1 MQNEIAYS
9 RPVTLTNILRFAV
22 PTIAM
27 SVFMSFYTM
36 VDGLF
41 VSNLIGT
48 SALSALN
55 LVYPVIALVTA
66 ISTMLA
72 TGGSA
77 AIMRKMGEGKPDEAK
92 QDFTFLILVNVLTGL
107 VMCGLGY
114 LFMGKIFGSMS
125 LSPEVSA
132 YCWEYLSRY
141 LLFTV
146 PILLMNNF
154 TLYMIAAGK
163 ASLSLLC
170 SVAGGVTN
178 IVLDYLFIAVFRW
191 GIGGAAVAT
200 GLGYSITAI
209 VGLLVFSNRNSLL
222 HFVRPVCRPQTLGR
236 AVTNGCSEMAT
247 ALVNGIITLMFNW
260 TMLKYVGEDGVAA
273 ITIISY
279 VLAFAGSLY
288 AGYAYGVAPMLSF
301 YYGEQNHEK
310 LRKLVRTSLDYL
322 FIAVFR
328 WGIGGAAVATGLGYS
343 ITAIV
348 GLLVFSN
355 RNSLLHFVR
364 PVCRPQTLGRAVTNG
379 CSEMATALVNGIIT
393 LMFNWTMLKY
403 VGEDGVAAIT
413 IISYVLAFAGS
424 LYAGYAYGVAPM
436 LSFYYGE
443 QNHEKLRK
451 LVRTS
456 LKIIGVIAAATVLVS
471 LAVTEPLV
479 SIFARPGTP
488 VYDLAVAGN
497 RICSLALLFVGFN
510 IFASGMFTALSNGL
524 ISAVLAFS
532 RTFVFTVIAMLA
544 LPALLGVT
552 GIWLATPAA
561 ELAAIIL
568 SAVMLLKYR
577 RRYCY

>member
-1 MQNEIAYS
+1 MQNETAYS
-9 RPVTLTNILRFAV
+9 KPVTLKNILKFAV

-48 SALSALN
+48 NALSTIN

-77 AIMRKMGEGKPDEAK
+77 AIMKKVGEGKLDEAK
-92 QDFTFLILVNVLTGL
+92 QDFTFLILVNILVGL
-107 VMCGLGY
+107 VMCGVGY
-114 LFMGKIFGSMS
+114 LFMGKIFSSAALS
-125 LSPEVSA
+125 LEVSA
-132 YCWEYLSRY
+132 YCQEYLSRY
-141 LLFTV
+141 LLFTI

-163 ASLSLLC
+163 ATLSLLC

-178 IVLDYLFIAVFRW
+178 IILDYLFIAVFHW

-209 VGLLVFSNRNSLL
+209 VGLFVFTKRSSLL
-222 HFVRPVCRPQTLGR
+222 HFVKPICRFKVLGN

-247 ALVNGIITLMFNW
+247 ALVNGIVTLMFNW

-279 VLAFAGSLY
+279 VLAFVGSLY
-288 AGYAYGVAPMLSF
+288 AGYAYGVAPMISF

-310 LRKLVRTSLDYL
+310 LKKLV
-322 FIAVFR
+322 
-328 WGIGGAAVATGLGYS
+328 
-343 ITAIV
+343 
-348 GLLVFSN
+348 
-355 RNSLLHFVR
+355 H
-364 PVCRPQTLGRAVTNG
+364 
-379 CSEMATALVNGIIT
+379 
-393 LMFNWTMLKY
+393 
-403 VGEDGVAAIT
+403 
-413 IISYVLAFAGS
+413 
-424 LYAGYAYGVAPM
+424 
-436 LSFYYGE
+436 
-443 QNHEKLRK
+443 
-451 LVRTS
+451 TS
-456 LKIIGVIAAATVLVS
+456 LKIIGSIAAVTVITS

-532 RTFVFTVIAMLA
+532 RTFVFTVIAMLV
-544 LPALLGVT
+544 LPILLGVT
-552 GIWLATPAA
+552 GIWLATPVA
-561 ELAAIIL
+561 EFMAIIL
-568 SAVMLLKYR
+568 SAAVFLKHR
-577 RRYCY
+577 KCYHY

>member
-1 MQNEIAYS
+1 MTQTFMKEKKILPLVLSMSLPMVISMAVNSLY
-9 RPVTLTNILRFAV
+9 NIVDSYFVAKLSEE
-22 PTIAM
+22 AM
-27 SVFMSFYTM
+27 T
-36 VDGLF
+36 
-41 VSNLIGT
+41 
-48 SALSALN
+48 ALA
-55 LVYPVIALVTA
+55 LVYPVQNLITSIAVGFGIGINACVAFYLGA
-66 ISTMLA
+66 DDKLKA
-72 TGGSA
+72 DNA
-77 AIMRKMGEGKPDEAK
+77 ASSGV
-92 QDFTFLILVNVLTGL
+92 FLSIIHG
-107 VMCGLGY
+107 
-114 LFMGKIFGSMS
+114 
-125 LSPEVSA
+125 
-132 YCWEYLSRY
+132 
-141 LLFTV
+141 
-146 PILLMNNF
+146 ILLMIF
-154 TLYMIAAGK
+154 CIGGMPLFVRMFSSDEVVIGMALAYSRRAFAFAIMVTVGIAFEKIFQATGRMKVSMISIICGF
-163 ASLSLLC
+163 
-170 SVAGGVTN
+170 VTN

-310 LRKLVRTSLDYL
+310 LRKLVRTSL
-322 FIAVFR
+322 
-328 WGIGGAAVATGLGYS
+328 
-343 ITAIV
+343 
-348 GLLVFSN
+348 
-355 RNSLLHFVR
+355 
-364 PVCRPQTLGRAVTNG
+364 
-379 CSEMATALVNGIIT
+379 
-393 LMFNWTMLKY
+393 
-403 VGEDGVAAIT
+403 
-413 IISYVLAFAGS
+413 
-424 LYAGYAYGVAPM
+424 
-436 LSFYYGE
+436 
-443 QNHEKLRK
+443 
-451 LVRTS
+451 
-456 LKIIGVIAAATVLVS
+456 KIIGAIAAATVLVS

-532 RTFVFTVIAMLA
+532 RTFVFTLIAMLV
-544 LPALLGVT
+544 LPVILGVT

-561 ELAAIIL
+561 ELAAVVL